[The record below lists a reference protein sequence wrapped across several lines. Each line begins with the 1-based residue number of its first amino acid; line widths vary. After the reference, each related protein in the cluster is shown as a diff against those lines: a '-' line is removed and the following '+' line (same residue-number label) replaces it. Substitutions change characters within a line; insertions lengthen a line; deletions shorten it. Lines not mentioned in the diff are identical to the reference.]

1 MLIRPHETQVVVN
14 FPDVGLVDSWSPEQ
28 LRPLF
33 SHRPPPVNT
42 HQLEVDQTYM
52 ERILDFLKVRDT
64 LHCEASR
71 HVIAWRL
78 INVGRRWLSV
88 RN

>member
-14 FPDVGLVDSWSPEQ
+14 FPDVGLVDSWTPEQ

-52 ERILDFLKVRDT
+52 ERILDFLKVRDKIGT
-64 LHCEASR
+64 
-71 HVIAWRL
+71 
-78 INVGRRWLSV
+78 V
-88 RN
+88 RQAVT